1 MKNHNQIKCPH
12 CDTAFKI
19 DEKSYALI
27 LNQIKDKEFK
37 HQLEQR
43 VNEQVSNAVTI
54 TEQKLENKFQKLI
67 SDKNNNI
74 VELNEKL
81 KSSQQEKDNA
91 IAKALAPLEKENLN
105 LVNSIKHHAQE
116 KDIAIAKALAPLEK
130 ENLKLVNSLKNH
142 DLNQKLVIHKLKEE
156 YKIRLK
162 DLHDEKERIKNYKM
176 KFSTKMVGESLE
188 QHCENEYKKYLSNIL
203 QNATFKKD
211 NDASSGSKGDYIY
224 RETDSE
230 GNEIVSIM
238 FDMKAEND
246 STIKKTK
253 NEAHFSKLDKDRN
266 TKGCEYAALVSLLEP
281 ENDLYNSGFHTVY
294 DKYSKMVVIRPDNFI
309 TLIITLRQLGLEK
322 LKYKLELAQEKSKSI
337 DIANFKDDLKTIKLA
352 SAAYLKQIFDG
363 IKDVV
368 NNQDKII
375 GHASGITKK
384 AEACK
389 SLLINIVTKNSR
401 QLDNEIQG
409 ISVEKLTSNN
419 PTLLSMF
426 KSLDDGG
433 SNAA

>member
-1 MKNHNQIKCPH
+1 M
-12 CDTAFKI
+12 
-19 DEKSYALI
+19 
-27 LNQIKDKEFK
+27 
-37 HQLEQR
+37 
-43 VNEQVSNAVTI
+43 QV
-54 TEQKLENKFQKLI
+54 
-67 SDKNNNI
+67 
-74 VELNEKL
+74 
-81 KSSQQEKDNA
+81 QEVK
-91 IAKALAPLEKENLN
+91 
-105 LVNSIKHHAQE
+105 
-116 KDIAIAKALAPLEK
+116 
-130 ENLKLVNSLKNH
+130 
-142 DLNQKLVIHKLKEE
+142 
-156 YKIRLK
+156 R
-162 DLHDEKERIKNYKM
+162 
-176 KFSTKMVGESLE
+176 
-188 QHCENEYKKYLSNIL
+188 
-203 QNATFKKD
+203 
-211 NDASSGSKGDYIY
+211 DYIY

-266 TKGCEYAALVSLLEP
+266 TKGCEYAALVSLLKP

-322 LKYKLELAQEKSKSI
+322 LKYKLELAREKSKSI
-337 DIANFKDDLKTIKLA
+337 DIANFKDDLKTVKLA
-352 SAAYLKQIFDG
+352 SAIPWQIFNG
-363 IKDVV
+363 IKDV

-419 PTLLSMF
+419 
-426 KSLDDGG
+426 DIVV
-433 SNAA
+433 NV

>member
-1 MKNHNQIKCPH
+1 MKNLNQIKCPN

-27 LNQIKDKEFK
+27 LNQVRDKEFNL
-37 HQLEQR
+37 QLETR
-43 VNEQVSNAVTI
+43 VKEKLSNAITI
-54 TEQKLENKFQKLI
+54 SEQKIENKFQKFI
-67 SDKNNNI
+67 ATKDKQFF
-74 VELNEKL
+74 ELKQKFELSEQDKKN
-81 KSSQQEKDNA
+81 S
-91 IAKALAPLEKENLN
+91 ITKALQPVEKENLN
-105 LVNSIKHHAQE
+105 LLNKIK
-116 KDIAIAKALAPLEK
+116 
-130 ENLKLVNSLKNH
+130 NY
-142 DLNQKLVIHKLKEE
+142 DLNQKIIIDKLHQE

-188 QHCENEYKKYLSNIL
+188 KHCENEYKKYLANIL
-203 QNATFKKD
+203 HNAIFKKD
-211 NDASSGSKGDYIY
+211 NDATSGSKGDYIY
-224 RETDSE
+224 RETDSQ

-246 STIKKTK
+246 STIKKSK
-253 NEAHFSKLDKDRN
+253 NESHFAKLNKDRN
-266 TKGCEYAALVSLLEP
+266 NKGCEYAALVSLLEP

-294 DKYSKMVVIRPDNFI
+294 DQYPKMIVIRPDNFL

-322 LKYKLELAQEKSKSI
+322 LKYKLELAQERSKSI
-337 DIANFKDDLKTIKLA
+337 DISNFKDDLKAIQLA
-352 SAAYLKQIFDG
+352 SSEYLNQIFEG

-409 ISVEKLTSNN
+409 ISIEKLTSKN
-419 PTLLSMF
+419 PTMLSMF
-426 KSLDDGG
+426 KSLEGG
-433 SNAA
+433 GTNAA